1 MEYIKIRITGLD
13 ETDSEILMA
22 CLSDLGC
29 ESFLESPE
37 GLEGFIPADMFKEP
51 EFVAFLDQEVN
62 EKGMAYTLERI
73 REQNWNAI
81 WESQYS
87 PVIIAGKCLVRA
99 PFHPPVP
106 EIPYDL
112 VIEPRMS
119 FGTAHHETTSLMIEM
134 LMEEKPEG
142 RKILDMGCGTG
153 VLAILACKMG
163 ASAVD
168 AIDNDEWAFE
178 NGRDN
183 CLKNNAGQ
191 VNVIRGDRN
200 DIPGSGYDVI
210 IANIN
215 RNVLLDD
222 IPTYAEKLALNGIL
236 LMSGFYTDDIPMISD
251 KAGEA
256 GLKLVNYKEQN
267 RWVGIKFGK

>member
-1 MEYIKIRITGLD
+1 
-13 ETDSEILMA
+13 
-22 CLSDLGC
+22 
-29 ESFLESPE
+29 
-37 GLEGFIPADMFKEP
+37 
-51 EFVAFLDQEVN
+51 
-62 EKGMAYTLERI
+62 
-73 REQNWNAI
+73 
-81 WESQYS
+81 
-87 PVIIAGKCLVRA
+87 
-99 PFHPPVP
+99 
-106 EIPYDL
+106 
-112 VIEPRMS
+112 
-119 FGTAHHETTSLMIEM
+119 MIEM